1 MRKEPKNLRKNEL
14 GATAIEYG
22 LIIALLGLGITASLT
37 SVMDA
42 LNSKFNS
49 AGSTL
54 NSAS

>member
-1 MRKEPKNLRKNEL
+1 MRKQPKNLRNNEL

-37 SVMDA
+37 SVKDA